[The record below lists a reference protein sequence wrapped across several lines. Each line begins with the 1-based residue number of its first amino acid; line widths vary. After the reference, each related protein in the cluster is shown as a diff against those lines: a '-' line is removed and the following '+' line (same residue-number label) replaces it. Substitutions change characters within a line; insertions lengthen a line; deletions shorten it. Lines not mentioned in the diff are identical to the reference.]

1 MDALQRMFKQFG
13 ELYRS
18 MAPSQRMTLIAVPV
32 LILLGFGW
40 LLMQQRG
47 GSYTALSWG
56 KVFTSEELMSAEQ
69 ALITAGLNDFRR
81 EGQRIMVPVLEADA
95 YNQAIASSGVA
106 PRDMGAELLKHY
118 DSLGPFSTEKERN
131 ERREAMLLQEV
142 RRVIRTIPE
151 IEDAHVAIASS
162 GLRTWNQ
169 RPKVTANVT
178 VHARGGHE
186 LSSKL
191 VRSLRTAVAS
201 MVPDLQPANVTVL
214 DASNGVTHTADS
226 ADDPL
231 NDQLV
236 QRIDQFQ
243 MQYERQISQALSY
256 IPNIGVTVNVDV
268 ENLKSSVIR
277 NQVVDPKK
285 FAPVFAQETNVKDTQ
300 QQQPAKGEAG
310 QAANRPAT
318 IATSPGVD
326 RNRQFADAST
336 QAVNGVSF
344 EVSEKQLIAAM
355 PKAVQVSVTIPR
367 DYYRS
372 VATQREA
379 AGETDQAKIN
389 PVQIE
394 TEVLSAVK
402 STVANLIPA
411 DSPPTAVTVNSV
423 DRVVIEP
430 PVRTVPITDNLWEWV
445 RQWGGA
451 VVLTGLALFALMS
464 LRKSSG
470 SAAVVPLPD
479 LNAIAAAQSQ
489 DESDVPAITRNPTK
503 RDSIQTIVRD
513 NPEATAQIIS
523 KWLSAAQ

>member
-1 MDALQRMFKQFG
+1 MDALQRMMKQFG
-13 ELYRS
+13 DLYRS
-18 MAPSQRMTLIAVPV
+18 MAPSQRMTLIAVPA

-40 LLMQQRG
+40 LVMQQRG
-47 GSYTALSWG
+47 GNFTALSWG

-69 ALITAGLNDFRR
+69 ALITAGLHDFHR
-81 EGQRIMVPVLEADA
+81 EGQRIMVPVLDADA
-95 YNQAIASSGVA
+95 YNQAIATSGVA

-142 RRVIRTIPE
+142 RRVIMTIPE

-162 GLRTWNQ
+162 GMKTWSQ

-178 VHARGGHE
+178 VHARGGNE

-214 DASNGVTHTADS
+214 DAGNGVTHTAES

-243 MQYERQISQALSY
+243 VQYERQISQALSY
-256 IPNIGVTVNVDV
+256 IPDIGVTVNVDV
-268 ENLKSSVIR
+268 ENLKSSVVR

-310 QAANRPAT
+310 QAANRPAA
-318 IATSPGVD
+318 ISNSPGMD
-326 RNRQFADAST
+326 RNRQYADAST

-367 DYYRS
+367 EYYRS

-379 AGETDQAKIN
+379 GGEKEPAKLN
-389 PVQIE
+389 PTQIE
-394 TEVLSAVK
+394 TDVLAAVK
-402 STVANLIPA
+402 ATVTNLIPA
-411 DSPPTAVTVNSV
+411 DSPATAVTVNSV
-423 DRVVIEP
+423 DRVRIEP
-430 PVRTVPITDNLWEWV
+430 PARTVPITDNLWNWM

-464 LRKSSG
+464 LRKSTG
-470 SAAVVPLPD
+470 SVGEVAAPDLQALALPQRQDKSEAAAV
-479 LNAIAAAQSQ
+479 
-489 DESDVPAITRNPTK
+489 TRVPTK
-503 RDSIQTIVRD
+503 RDSIQTLVRD

>member
-1 MDALQRMFKQFG
+1 MDALQRMFKQFS

-18 MAPSQRMTLIAVPV
+18 MAPSQRMTLIAVPA

-47 GSYTALSWG
+47 GNETALSWG

-69 ALITAGLNDFRR
+69 ALITAGLHDFHR

-162 GLRTWNQ
+162 GMKTWSQ

-236 QRIDQFQ
+236 HRIDQFQ

-268 ENLKSSVIR
+268 ENLKSSVVR

-285 FAPVFAQETNVKDTQ
+285 FAPVFAQESNVKDSQ

-310 QAANRPAT
+310 QAANRPAA
-318 IATSPGVD
+318 IAANPGVD
-326 RNRQFADAST
+326 RNRQFSDAST
-336 QAVNGVSF
+336 QSVNGVSF

-379 AGETDQAKIN
+379 AGEKEPTKLD
-389 PVQIE
+389 PTQIE
-394 TEVLSAVK
+394 QDVLAAVK
-402 STVANLIPA
+402 ATVTNLIPA
-411 DSPPTAVTVNSV
+411 DSPTTAVTVNSI
-423 DRVVIEP
+423 DRVVVEA
-430 PVRTVPITDNLWEWV
+430 PVHTVPFTDNLWDWL

-451 VVLTGLALFALMS
+451 LVLTGLALFALMS
-464 LRKSSG
+464 LRKSTG
-470 SAAVVPLPD
+470 SLPETATPEINSQSLAATQERTESAVPRP
-479 LNAIAAAQSQ
+479 
-489 DESDVPAITRNPTK
+489 PTK
-503 RDSIQTIVRD
+503 RDTIQTLVRD